1 MKKFARLFICI
12 CAIGLI
18 FSSLSVGAWMPD
30 KWFYVDIDEQSIP
43 EDTAYIDFLMP
54 IPTEDEAYVDFNE
67 ANGELYG
74 ISQDSEIVTYCEDGF
89 VSYTFH
95 VSDAYSIL
103 EPYYIAE
110 LVLANELYNE
120 NKDLFEGL
128 DFQYDDWTEDAHI
141 TVKLGSDTEEKLRNI
156 AETLQIEVNFYHDST
171 LTTEYNLPDFAINGV
186 DVDRNAKF
194 DYEYCKE
201 NFKFAKMAYLD
212 RDGKI
217 IAVSNKV
224 RVDPFKIGAVQLNLE
239 LSGESFTCDPTT
251 GPPIYLLPLF
261 IIIPILFFGGL
272 LFLLIICLKD
282 YFSARKNSI

>member
-1 MKKFARLFICI
+1 MKKFARLFVCI

-18 FSSLSVGAWMPD
+18 FSSLSVSAWMPD
-30 KWFYVDIDEQSIP
+30 DWFYVSIDEQSIP

-110 LVLANELYNE
+110 LVLVNELYNE
-120 NKDLFEGL
+120 NKDLFEEL
-128 DFQYDDWTEDAHI
+128 DSQYDEFGERLTV

-156 AETLQIEVNFYHDST
+156 AESLQIKVDFYHDST
-171 LTTEYNLPDFAINGV
+171 LTTEYNHHFDINGV
-186 DVDRNAKF
+186 YVSRNEKF

-224 RVDPFKIGAVQLNLE
+224 RVDPFKIGAVQLHLE
-239 LSGESFTCDPTT
+239 LSGESFTSDPTT
-251 GPPIYLLPLF
+251 GPPIF
-261 IIIPILFFGGL
+261 LFFIAHIIFVL
-272 LFLLIICLKD
+272 AAAVILIWLVIRRLVHC
-282 YFSARKNSI
+282 SRKK

>member
-1 MKKFARLFICI
+1 MRKSTRLFVCI

-18 FSSLSVGAWMPD
+18 FSSLSVSAWMPD
-30 KWFYVDIDEQSIP
+30 RWFYVSIDEQSIP
-43 EDTAYIDFLMP
+43 ENTAYIDFLMP

-74 ISQDSEIVTYCEDGF
+74 ISQDSEIATYCEDGF

-95 VSDAYSIL
+95 ISDAYSIL
-103 EPYYIAE
+103 EPYY
-110 LVLANELYNE
+110 VTTFTLANELYNE

-141 TVKLGSDTEEKLRNI
+141 TVKLGSDTEERLRNI
-156 AETLQIEVNFYHDST
+156 AETLQIEVDFYHDST
-171 LTTEYNLPDFAINGV
+171 LTTEYNINGV
-186 DVDRNAKF
+186 YVSRNEKF

-212 RDGKI
+212 HDGKI

-224 RVDPFKIGAVQLNLE
+224 RVNPFKIGAVQHNFE
-239 LSGESFTCDPTT
+239 LSGESFTSDPTT